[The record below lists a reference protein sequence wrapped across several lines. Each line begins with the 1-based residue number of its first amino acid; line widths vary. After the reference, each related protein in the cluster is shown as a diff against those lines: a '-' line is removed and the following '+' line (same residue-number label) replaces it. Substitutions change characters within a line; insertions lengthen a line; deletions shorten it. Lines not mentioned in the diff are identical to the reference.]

1 MESIVYLFSK
11 FSVEF
16 LLLESLVICALIAG
30 YAAFYVL
37 RKRRLGHV
45 DQTVPSGVVKGYLTH
60 LILEAEQMRAQL
72 FGLLGGDSAQL
83 AGGASLG
90 TGADAK
96 ALLTLLQAQGSSAGI
111 GHSGGGAG
119 SASDPHLLTK
129 VQLLEGKM
137 TEQAKAMQ
145 SVVTEKEKIEKEL
158 TALRTSGS
166 GAAATGGGVS
176 PSEMADLQEKLRT
189 LEGKL
194 AEYSI
199 IEDDLANLK
208 RLQQENA
215 QLRAALAGQGGAP
228 ATTAAPA
235 ATAAPAPVAQVAS
248 APESNADA
256 PMVVEEALAE
266 IVAEEVR
273 PGDAM
278 EVVDPLAALTAADQ
292 GTAAAATAETGPAF
306 EGLVDQVEQSL
317 QPTAGSVPPPTETTP
332 STLEKTDADLV
343 EEFEKMLN
351 A

>member
-16 LLLESLVICALIAG
+16 LLLEALVICALIAG

-72 FGLLGGDSAQL
+72 FGLLGGDTAQL
-83 AGGASLG
+83 AGVASLG
-90 TGADAK
+90 SGADAK
-96 ALLTLLQAQGSSAGI
+96 ALLALLQAQGSMAGT
-111 GHSGGGAG
+111 GHSFAGGGA
-119 SASDPHLLTK
+119 ASDPQLLTK

-158 TALRTSGS
+158 VALRTSGGS
-166 GAAATGGGVS
+166 GGTAATEGGVS

-228 ATTAAPA
+228 ATTG
-235 ATAAPAPVAQVAS
+235 APVAPVPVAQTAS
-248 APESNADA
+248 TPEASEDALIVIDEAP
-256 PMVVEEALAE
+256 AE

-273 PGDAM
+273 PGEAM

-292 GTAAAATAETGPAF
+292 STAATTPVEASPAF

-317 QPTAGSVPPPTETTP
+317 QPAAVSVPPPTETTP